1 MFRYKYGY
9 IYIYMHT
16 QYILYI
22 YISCSIQV
30 MTLNTYFTFKLTSG
44 NKRKQ
49 TSGCVCVDKQVCCF
63 MLRACNEFSES
74 CWLHAGYKGIAR

>member
-1 MFRYKYGY
+1 
-9 IYIYMHT
+9 MHT

-22 YISCSIQV
+22 YILWYSG
-30 MTLNTYFTFKLTSG
+30 NEPDHYFTFKLTSG

-49 TSGCVCVDKQVCCF
+49 TSGCVCGQTSGCF

-74 CWLHAGYKGIAR
+74 CWLHAGYKGITR